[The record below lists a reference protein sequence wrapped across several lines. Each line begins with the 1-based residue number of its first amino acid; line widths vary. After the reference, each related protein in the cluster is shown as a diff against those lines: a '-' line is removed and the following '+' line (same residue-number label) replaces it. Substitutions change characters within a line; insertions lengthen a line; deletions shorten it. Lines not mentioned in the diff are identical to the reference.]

1 MTYILGIETTCD
13 ETAVSIV
20 KDGVH
25 VLSEVT
31 SLQIDL
37 HSRFGGVVPELA
49 ARRHLELIIP
59 TLEKALEKS
68 GLKKEALDAI
78 AVARGPGLIGA
89 ILIGLNTAKAL
100 SLAWNKPLIGINH
113 IEAHLY
119 SAMMNERFQSGSFLP
134 AIGLV
139 LSGGHTSLVLVR
151 DVGDYTLLG
160 QTRDDAIGEAFDKV
174 AKMLSLPYPGG
185 PYIEKE
191 ALKGDPHSFSFK
203 PCVIKEAPLDFSFS
217 GLKTSV
223 SHALK
228 KLSSLPPTQDTIS
241 DIAASFQRAA
251 FQGICD
257 RLKVCLD
264 TMPNIKSAVLGGGVT
279 CNETLRKALIPV
291 AHPLPIFWPKKEH
304 CLDNAAMIA
313 GLGYH
318 KLKQNP
324 KGDPLDIPAMTTI
337 PFLS

>member
-1 MTYILGIETTCD
+1 MTMILGIETTCD

-20 KDGVH
+20 EDGVRI
-25 VLSEVT
+25 LSEVT

-37 HSRFGGVVPELA
+37 HARFGGVVPELA
-49 ARRHLELIIP
+49 ARRHLELMIP
-59 TLEKALEKS
+59 TLEKTLEQS
-68 GLKKEALDAI
+68 SLKKEEIDAI
-78 AVARGPGLIGA
+78 AVAQGPGLIGA

-100 SLAWNKPLIGINH
+100 SLAWNVPLIGVNH

-119 SAMMNERFQSGSFLP
+119 SAMMNEAFQPSSFLP
-134 AIGLV
+134 ALGLV

-151 DVGDYTLLG
+151 AVGDYELLG
-160 QTRDDAIGEAFDKV
+160 QTRDDAMGEAFDKV
-174 AKMLSLPYPGG
+174 SKMLNLPYPGG

-191 ALKGDPHSFSFK
+191 ALKGDPSAFAFK
-203 PCVIKEAPLDFSFS
+203 PCQIKEAPLDFSFS

-228 KLSSLPPTQDTIS
+228 KLDQPLTDSIIS

-251 FQGICD
+251 IQSVCK
-257 RLKVCLD
+257 RLELALETTPD
-264 TMPNIKSAVLGGGVT
+264 IKSVILGGGVT
-279 CNETLRKALIPV
+279 CNEALRKALTPI

-313 GLGYH
+313 GLGFH
-318 KLKQNP
+318 KLQQKP
-324 KGDPLDIPAMTTI
+324 CGDFLDIPALTTI
-337 PFLS
+337 PFSS